1 MENLVASYDI
11 LLTTHHGIDA
21 CSLIACVF
29 GCLGEARSSFG
40 QRVGPYLGRQIIEAF
55 GELVSDV
62 VARKQLIDLQVAKGR
77 FLFTVFC
84 PTPVLDVVIFFGGD
98 ILDVTTHAVVVG
110 DDEAFIGDER
120 CGGKG

>member
-1 MENLVASYDI
+1 MVS
-11 LLTTHHGIDA
+11 
-21 CSLIACVF
+21 
-29 GCLGEARSSFG
+29 ARSYLFEKLFHSSAEE
-40 QRVGPYLGRQIIEAF
+40 QVVLGRGTEMYYASTLNDYC
-55 GELVSDV
+55 GVSLSEDELHAV
-62 VARKQLIDLQVAKGR
+62 VRQLKAIQETVEGNGGR

-120 CGGKG
+120 CGGEG